1 MDKLSY
7 AILDVLLNND
17 CKTRLRSMTVKDLE
31 EQVNIKGITIYKK
44 ISKLQSFGY
53 VADGIKD
60 GRANTYYITQ
70 LGVDKLQEE
79 LV

>member
-17 CKTRLRSMTVKDLE
+17 CKTRLRSMTVKELE

-44 ISKLQSFGY
+44 ISKLHNFGY
-53 VADGIKD
+53 VVDGIKD
-60 GRANTYYITQ
+60 GRAKTYYITQ